1 VVSLARVVIDSVRAY
16 PLQNQRIELRSLI
29 GGRAATGQYIDREQ
43 ALRVSAVYAC
53 VNLISRTIGMLPLHV
68 HERLPDG
75 GRLLVKTPE
84 TAFLWDQPNPE
95 APSSIH
101 WTVALGHGVLTGN
114 TYLYVERAGGKPKYL
129 WPIDPQRIQVGRTS
143 VGDKVYLVDG
153 TLEQKDFAAGG
164 NIVHIPGWGTD
175 GLKGLSPIAL
185 GANAIGLH
193 ASLEKSAAKISG
205 TGGQPSGILA
215 TEQPID
221 TAQADAIADL
231 FEEKHGGS
239 ENAGKVLVI
248 GKGFKWTPTTINPD
262 DLQSLESRRY
272 QVVDIARDFLV
283 PAEMI
288 SAAVEGSAS
297 LTYANLQ
304 DRTQHLL
311 TFTLQPWITWF
322 EQSISKF
329 LLPANQ
335 YVKFNVDA
343 ILRGNTAERVAYYQ
357 GMAELEAITI
367 DEIRQREDFGPI
379 PAGAKMPKAQSSDA
393 AAPGG

>member
-1 VVSLARVVIDSVRAY
+1 MVSLARSIIETVRAY
-16 PLQNQRIELRSLI
+16 PLQQQTMDFRTLI
-29 GGRAATGQYIDREQ
+29 GARSASGQYIDRDQ

-53 VNLISRTIGMLPLHV
+53 VNLISRTIGMLPVHV
-68 HERLPDG
+68 YEKQTDG
-75 GRLLVKTPE
+75 QRVQVRTPE

-95 APSSIH
+95 APASIH

-114 TYLYVERAGGKPKYL
+114 TYLYVETAGGKPKYL
-129 WPIDPQRIQVGRTS
+129 WPVDPQRIQVGRTS
-143 VGDKVYLVDG
+143 KGDKVYLVDG
-153 TLEQKDFAAGG
+153 TVEQKDFAAGG

-185 GANAIGLH
+185 GASAIGLH

-215 TEQPID
+215 TEQTLQQD
-221 TAQADAIADL
+221 QADQLAEL

-248 GKGFKWTPTTINPD
+248 GKGFKWTPTSINPD

-329 LLPANQ
+329 LLPTNQ

-379 PAGAKMPKAQSSDA
+379 PAGAKMPAMNSA
-393 AAPGG
+393 AATGG